1 MVSSWLGREALLY
14 LATPPRHDED
24 TPRSKGHERFMFT
37 GHKGDGESGLY
48 YAPERYYSPFQAR
61 WTTRDPLGMVDGP
74 NVYAYVRGNVI
85 ILVDPYGPYFWHWDR
100 ELDGNPRDYLFEGG
114 AAAFDG
120 FFPFGNPL
128 QDVYAN
134 PDGSIPVAH
143 RWSRVLGAVSP
154 MIGGAG
160 VIAWGGRS
168 LGAAAGVRGHFGHHY
183 VAGWLGRH
191 EAIPHLSIAFD
202 AFGGAMAVR
211 TPFTMSELWRD
222 CI

>member
-1 MVSSWLGREALLY
+1 MGTLSANRVETFPCQGLILRARMVSSWLGREALLY

-160 VIAWGGRS
+160 S
-168 LGAAAGVRGHFGHHY
+168 Y
-183 VAGWLGRH
+183 CLGRQ
-191 EAIPHLSIAFD
+191 ESWSGRRSSRAFW
-202 AFGGAMAVR
+202 APLRRGVVGATRGDSAPEYCV
-211 TPFTMSELWRD
+211 
-222 CI
+222 